1 MKRSNSDILN
11 KVKNVVS
18 GKVGVNQNIKPLIQ
32 KDIDKKNDLNDLKSD
47 NEINSWIEKNAERIA
62 KEIIQKEVK
71 KIFK

>member
-18 GKVGVNQNIKPLIQ
+18 EKVGVNQNIKSSIH
-32 KDIDKKNDLNDLKSD
+32 KDIYKKNDSNNLKSD
-47 NEINSWIEKNAERIA
+47 DEINSWIEKNAERIA

>member
-18 GKVGVNQNIKPLIQ
+18 EKVGVNQNIKPLIQ